1 MLVLRSL
8 LGRAEVGIELWSR
21 AALVG
26 AFSTLLWGI
35 WSGMF
40 WGTLAFGD
48 FAETASDDTLRTLS
62 VLDYYAV
69 SGQTLA
75 FAVFVG
81 ASSIVIARTGVL
93 GRWLAYLGGIEV
105 VLSLV
110 APLYVLSA
118 DTDSVFDVLLLIA
131 FLGFALWI
139 LLIGI
144 AMVSKRDEPGSELGP
159 A

>member
-1 MLVLRSL
+1 
-8 LGRAEVGIELWSR
+8 
-21 AALVG
+21 
-26 AFSTLLWGI
+26 
-35 WSGMF
+35 MF

-131 FLGFALWI
+131 FLGHPARASA
-139 LLIGI
+139 GC
-144 AMVSKRDEPGSELGP
+144 RDAAAPRRRARAPGRPGAAP
-159 A
+159 